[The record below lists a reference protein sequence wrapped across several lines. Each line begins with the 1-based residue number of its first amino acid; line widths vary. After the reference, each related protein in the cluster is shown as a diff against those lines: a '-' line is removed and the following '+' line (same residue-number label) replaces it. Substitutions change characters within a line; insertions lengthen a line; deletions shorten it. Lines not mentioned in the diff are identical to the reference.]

1 MNHEDSII
9 NLAMA
14 ILESRLK
21 TTSFSFTSPDAVK
34 QYLRLHLQNK
44 EREFFGA
51 LYLNNQ
57 HQLISFEIIHSG
69 TINSCEIS
77 PREVARLA
85 LTLNAQAVIFAHN
98 HPSGTP
104 EPSRADINITAR
116 LKTALEL
123 FEINTLDHF
132 IVAGNDVISMAERG
146 HI

>member
-9 NLAMA
+9 NLAMT

-21 TTSFSFTSPDAVK
+21 KTSFSFTSPDAVK
-34 QYLRLHLQNK
+34 QYLRLHLQNE
-44 EREFFGA
+44 ERELFGA

-57 HQLISFEIIHSG
+57 HQLISFEVIHAG
-69 TINSCEIS
+69 TIDSCVVS

-98 HPSGTP
+98 HPSGTAN
-104 EPSRADINITAR
+104 PSRADINLTAH
-116 LKTALEL
+116 LVKALEL
-123 FEINTLDHF
+123 FDIRTLDHF
-132 IVAGNDVISMAERG
+132 IVAGNNVISLAELG

>member
-21 TTSFSFTSPDAVK
+21 TTSFSLTSPDAVK

-51 LYLNNQ
+51 LYQ
-57 HQLISFEIIHSG
+57 HQLISFELIHSG
-69 TINSCEIS
+69 TINSCVIS

-85 LTLNAQAVIFAHN
+85 LMLNAQAVIFAHN

-104 EPSRADINITAR
+104 EPSRADINMTAR

-123 FEINTLDHF
+123 FEISTLDHF
-132 IVAGNDVISMAERG
+132 IVAGNNVISMAERG

>member
-9 NLAMA
+9 NLAMT

-21 TTSFSFTSPDAVK
+21 QTSYSFTSPDAVT
-34 QYLRLHLQNK
+34 QYLRLHLQNQ

-51 LYLNNQ
+51 LYLDNLN
-57 HQLISFEIIHSG
+57 QLISFEIIHSG
-69 TINSCEIS
+69 SINSVQIS

-85 LTLNAQAVIFAHN
+85 LKLNAQAVIFAHN
-98 HPSGTP
+98 HPSGSP

-123 FEINTLDHF
+123 FEIRTLDHF

>member
-9 NLAMA
+9 NLAMT
-14 ILESRLK
+14 ILESGLSKRHIH
-21 TTSFSFTSPDAVK
+21 SPARCCYTIFAPAPPEPGK
-34 QYLRLHLQNK
+34 RI
-44 EREFFGA
+44 FGA
-51 LYLNNQ
+51 LYLDNLN
-57 HQLISFEIIHSG
+57 QLISFEIIHSG
-69 TINSCEIS
+69 SINSVQIS

-85 LTLNAQAVIFAHN
+85 LKLNAQAVIFAHN
-98 HPSGTP
+98 HPSGSP

-123 FEINTLDHF
+123 FEIRTLDHF

>member
-9 NLAMA
+9 NLAMT

-21 TTSFSFTSPDAVK
+21 QTSYSFTSPDAVT
-34 QYLRLHLQNK
+34 QYLRLHLQNQ

-51 LYLNNQ
+51 LYLDNQ

-69 TINSCEIS
+69 SINSVQIS

-85 LTLNAQAVIFAHN
+85 LVLNAQAVIFAHN
-98 HPSGTP
+98 HPSGSP

-123 FEINTLDHF
+123 FEIRTLDHF

>member
-21 TTSFSFTSPDAVK
+21 ITSFSFTSPDAVK

-51 LYLNNQ
+51 LYLNSQ
-57 HQLISFEIIHSG
+57 HQLISFELIHAG
-69 TINSCEIS
+69 TINSCVIS

-85 LTLNAQAVIFAHN
+85 LTLNAHAVIFAHN

-123 FEINTLDHF
+123 FEISTLDHF

>member
-1 MNHEDSII
+1 MNYEDSII

-21 TTSFSFTSPDAVK
+21 QVSYSFTSPDSVK
-34 QYLRLHLQNK
+34 QYLRLNLQNQ

-51 LYLNNQ
+51 MYLNNQ
-57 HQLISFEIIHSG
+57 HQLITFEIIHSG
-69 TINSCEIS
+69 TINSVEIS

-104 EPSRADINITAR
+104 DPSRADINITAK
-116 LKTALEL
+116 LKNALAL
-123 FEINTLDHF
+123 FDISTLDHF

>member
-21 TTSFSFTSPDAVK
+21 TTSFSFNSPDAVK

-57 HQLISFEIIHSG
+57 HQLISFELIHSG
-69 TINSCEIS
+69 TINSCVIS

-85 LTLNAQAVIFAHN
+85 LMLNAQAVIFAHN

-104 EPSRADINITAR
+104 EPSRADINMTAR

-123 FEINTLDHF
+123 FEISTLDHF

>member
-9 NLAMA
+9 NLAIV

-21 TTSFSFTSPDAVK
+21 QTSFSFTSADAVK
-34 QYLRLHLQNK
+34 KYLRLHLQNH

-69 TINSCEIS
+69 TINSVEIS

-85 LTLNAQAVIFAHN
+85 LKLNAKAVIFAHN
-98 HPSGTP
+98 HPSGKP
-104 EPSRADINITAR
+104 DPSREDINITVK
-116 LKTALEL
+116 LKSALEL
-123 FEINTLDHF
+123 FEISTLDHF
-132 IVAGNDVISMAERG
+132 IIAGNDIISMAEGG

>member
-9 NLAMA
+9 NLAMT

-21 TTSFSFTSPDAVK
+21 QTSYSFTSPDAVT
-34 QYLRLHLQNK
+34 QYLRLNLQNQ

-51 LYLNNQ
+51 LYLDNQ

-69 TINSCEIS
+69 SINSVQIS

-85 LTLNAQAVIFAHN
+85 LVLNAQAVIFAHN
-98 HPSGTP
+98 HPSGSP
-104 EPSRADINITAR
+104 EPSRADINMTAR

-123 FEINTLDHF
+123 FEIRTLDHF

>member
-21 TTSFSFTSPDAVK
+21 ATSFSFTSPDAVK

-57 HQLISFEIIHSG
+57 HQLISFELIHSG
-69 TINSCEIS
+69 TINSCVIS

-85 LTLNAQAVIFAHN
+85 LMLNAQAVIFAHN

-104 EPSRADINITAR
+104 EPSRADINMTAR

-123 FEINTLDHF
+123 FEISTLDHF

>member
-9 NLAMA
+9 NLAMT

-21 TTSFSFTSPDAVK
+21 TTSFTFTSPDAVK
-34 QYLRLHLQNK
+34 QYLRLRLQNK

-85 LTLNAQAVIFAHN
+85 LTLNAQAVIFTHN
-98 HPSGTP
+98 HPSGSP
-104 EPSRADINITAR
+104 EPSRD
-116 LKTALEL
+116 
-123 FEINTLDHF
+123 D
-132 IVAGNDVISMAERG
+132 
-146 HI
+146 

>member
-9 NLAMA
+9 NLAMT

-21 TTSFSFTSPDAVK
+21 TTSFTFTSPDAVK
-34 QYLRLHLQNK
+34 QYLRLRLQNK

-85 LTLNAQAVIFAHN
+85 
-98 HPSGTP
+98 
-104 EPSRADINITAR
+104 
-116 LKTALEL
+116 
-123 FEINTLDHF
+123 
-132 IVAGNDVISMAERG
+132 
-146 HI
+146 